1 MCDGPD
7 ESVAYS
13 ESDIHPVRGDQVRR
27 ILFAMTLCAAV
38 LPALACSAEADR
50 APAGTSAPA
59 SAPAA
64 ADHGTNGTIEVVAT
78 HGPEKYA
85 AAGLAAGITTCQAG
99 SVLATLT
106 TGHDGKAHQDVAA
119 DCYQVQV
126 TSVPMGC
133 RLATD
138 TAKKVDVV
146 AGRTATAEFGLACA

>member
-1 MCDGPD
+1 M
-7 ESVAYS
+7 
-13 ESDIHPVRGDQVRR
+13 RR

-50 APAGTSAPA
+50 APAKTSVP
-59 SAPAA
+59 APAA

-85 AAGLAAGITTCQAG
+85 AAGLAASITTCQAG

-106 TGHDGKAHQDVAA
+106 TGRDGKAHQDLAA

-138 TAKKVDVV
+138 TAEKVDVV
-146 AGRTATAEFGLACA
+146 VGRTATAEFGLACA